1 MIALLALRPL
11 RICNFVNLR
20 LQDNLFIHHDIAW
33 FRFQT
38 YETKNGQYLEL
49 PYPNE
54 LFSQLG
60 RYIGKIRPIFIRG
73 TASPY
78 LCLFETRGANA
89 RSRVAENN

>member
-20 LQDNLFIHHDIAW
+20 LQDNLFIQCDCMISISNT
-33 FRFQT
+33 RN
-38 YETKNGQYLEL
+38 KNGQYLEF

-54 LFSQLG
+54 LFSRLS
-60 RYIGKIRPIFIRG
+60 RYIRKIRPIFIRG